1 MFKLHFG
8 YHPDSLTGSGVP
20 LIQLSE
26 MAPQYVLAI
35 ALQIIYT
42 HYTQYVL
49 TYPEP
54 ACCPAVSDSFK
65 KVWGSEKKKVTGII
79 SERVWCFKV
88 LASTENVGRYNW
100 GPVRESR
107 GEGHKME
114 ALRTLVDSLN
124 RTEPNSERTSGQ
136 GSGVRENSWRRV
148 RKRLLMRDAGQT
160 TQRQQRRS
168 YVSSWNSC
176 LRCQTELRGTRR
188 RPGNCRRRSTQ
199 AREGSKY

>member
-8 YHPDSLTGSGVP
+8 YHPDYLTGSGVP

-65 KVWGSEKKKVTGII
+65 KVWGVRKEKEVTGII
-79 SERVWCFKV
+79 SERVWCFIHKFSV
-88 LASTENVGRYNW
+88 VMHLYQPSVYCTSIISMLLQGPKIPRSFRAS
-100 GPVRESR
+100 
-107 GEGHKME
+107 
-114 ALRTLVDSLN
+114 A
-124 RTEPNSERTSGQ
+124 
-136 GSGVRENSWRRV
+136 
-148 RKRLLMRDAGQT
+148 
-160 TQRQQRRS
+160 
-168 YVSSWNSC
+168 SS
-176 LRCQTELRGTRR
+176 
-188 RPGNCRRRSTQ
+188 
-199 AREGSKY
+199 